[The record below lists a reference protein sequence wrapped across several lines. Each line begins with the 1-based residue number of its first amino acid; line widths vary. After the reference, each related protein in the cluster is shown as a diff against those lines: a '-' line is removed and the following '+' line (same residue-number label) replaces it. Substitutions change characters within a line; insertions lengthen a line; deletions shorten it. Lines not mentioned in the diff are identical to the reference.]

1 MTPTP
6 QAIKNAA
13 RAMEEAEFDYHLKL
27 VSLVDDVH
35 TYSLIYNDGSEPLTF
50 DDIDDAYAH
59 IAAKKRQTQAKAALS
74 CDLGDMVLV
83 PKEPTEA
90 MLEAAVVA
98 GHQANKPFVERIKSR
113 SFEAGMSSD
122 ITAGDGRIYRAA
134 YRAMIAAAEGE

>member
-1 MTPTP
+1 MKPTP
-6 QAIKNAA
+6 QAIENAA
-13 RAMEEAEFDYHLKL
+13 RAMEEAEFGYHLKL

-83 PKEPTEA
+83 PKEPTETV
-90 MLEAAVVA
+90 LDRAV
-98 GHQANKPFVERIKSR
+98 
-113 SFEAGMSSD
+113 SFALK
-122 ITAGDGRIYRAA
+122 ITIDGDYRWRDYMRDL
-134 YRAMIAAAEGE
+134 YRAMIAAAEESK